1 MQTAR
6 PQTAGGV
13 FLQLPRRW
21 VMRKLLL
28 MTVALSLV
36 VFAALPSSVSAQP
49 CNPYN
54 QGIWQT
60 QAPVPSPIVRAWGQF
75 FPGNGNF
82 YALGGRQTD
91 TAGSDYLNP
100 REYNPSTNTWTV
112 KASAFPDNQVNNMVG
127 GILTIGGQSVIVLVG
142 GSAAGATTATAAV
155 KTYNPMTDTI
165 TPLASDNWPGNV
177 SGTVLPGGA
186 AVVGNTLYVFGGFN
200 INVAMTSEIWAFD
213 GNAPAGSRWTL
224 KAASLPAPRGYIPTA
239 EIGGMIY
246 MAGGSDFVGGLLNDT
261 NQTNRYDPVADTI
274 TPLAPTP
281 RATAETRAVRQ
292 AFDNTLW
299 VIGGGRTPPNPSAQ
313 VDVYNPTTNSWTTAP
328 SMLTAR
334 RNFPVDMDP
343 ALDKM
348 WAAGGY
354 DAATGLPVANNE
366 QFICNVPVDLMTF
379 DVN

>member
-1 MQTAR
+1 
-6 PQTAGGV
+6 
-13 FLQLPRRW
+13 
-21 VMRKLLL
+21 MRKLLL

-49 CNPYN
+49 CNPYS
-54 QGIWQT
+54 QGVWQT
-60 QAPVPSPIVRAWGQF
+60 QAPVPAPIIRAWGQF

-100 REYNPSTNTWTV
+100 REYNPATNTWTV
-112 KASAFPDNQVNNMVG
+112 KASVFPNNQVNNMVG

-142 GSAAGATTATAAV
+142 GSAAGAVTATATV

-165 TPLASDNWPGNV
+165 TPLPSDDWPGNV
-177 SGTVLPGGA
+177 AGTILPGGS

-200 INVAMTSEIWAFD
+200 INVSMTSQIWAFD

-224 KAASLPAPRGYIPTA
+224 KGASLPNPRGYIPTA

-246 MAGGSDFVGGLLNDT
+246 MAGGSLWDGATLQDT
-261 NQTNRYDPVADTI
+261 ADTLRYDPVADSI
-274 TPLAPTP
+274 TPLASTP
-281 RATAETRAVRQ
+281 RATGETRAVRQ

-299 VIGGGRTPPNPSAQ
+299 VIGGGRTLPNPSAQ
-313 VDVYNPTTNSWTTAP
+313 VDVYNPATNTWTTAP
-328 SMLTAR
+328 PMLTAR

-343 ALDKM
+343 TVDKM

-354 DAATGLPVANNE
+354 DGATGLPTAVNE
-366 QFICNVPVDLMTF
+366 QFICIVPVDLMTF
-379 DVN
+379 GVE